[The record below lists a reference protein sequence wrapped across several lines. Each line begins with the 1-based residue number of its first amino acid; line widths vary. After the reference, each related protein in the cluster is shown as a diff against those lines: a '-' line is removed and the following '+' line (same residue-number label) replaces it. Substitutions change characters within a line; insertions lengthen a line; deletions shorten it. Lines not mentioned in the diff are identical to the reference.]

1 MLIIFTT
8 QSFPVTHKRS
18 HDHLQ
23 LGFIRHHSYRW
34 QGEKGV
40 YRHSNGRECRDLGT
54 HPLTFHTIFT
64 SSIIHFLYFTV
75 LNKRKT
81 I

>member
-40 YRHSNGRECRDLGT
+40 YRHSNGRVCLDLGT
-54 HPLTFHTIFT
+54 VKYASAHI
-64 SSIIHFLYFTV
+64 SYDIHKFYYTLLVLYGFE
-75 LNKRKT
+75 
-81 I
+81 